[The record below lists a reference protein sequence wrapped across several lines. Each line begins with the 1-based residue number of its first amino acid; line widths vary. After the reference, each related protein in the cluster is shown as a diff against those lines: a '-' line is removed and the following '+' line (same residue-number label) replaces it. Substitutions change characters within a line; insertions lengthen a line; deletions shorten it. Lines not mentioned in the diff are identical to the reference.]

1 MKNLLIMT
9 ALVASPVSADSVNAT
24 VRDIYKDSIIE
35 QPVVEKK
42 CVEVEVPVYGN
53 VTTQGNA
60 GEGALLGM
68 ILGGLIG
75 KGVSGNDKG
84 AAAGAVFG
92 GLVGADKGAK
102 NKTKQQITGYKYET
116 RCDNVTRYIDKRVT
130 NYSHSVVKFVHDGQN
145 IELRFNLH

>member
-1 MKNLLIMT
+1 
-9 ALVASPVSADSVNAT
+9 
-24 VRDIYKDSIIE
+24 
-35 QPVVEKK
+35 
-42 CVEVEVPVYGN
+42 VPVYGN

-145 IELRFNLH
+145 IELRFNLR

>member
-1 MKNLLIMT
+1 MT

-42 CVEVEVPVYGN
+42 CVEVEVPVYGA
-53 VTTQGNA
+53 VTQKGDAA
-60 GEGALLGM
+60 GGALLGM

-75 KGVSGNDKG
+75 KGVTGDDGG

-92 GLVGADKGAK
+92 GLVGADKGSK
-102 NKTKQQITGYKYET
+102 DKTSQQITGYKYET

-145 IELRFNLH
+145 IELRFNLR